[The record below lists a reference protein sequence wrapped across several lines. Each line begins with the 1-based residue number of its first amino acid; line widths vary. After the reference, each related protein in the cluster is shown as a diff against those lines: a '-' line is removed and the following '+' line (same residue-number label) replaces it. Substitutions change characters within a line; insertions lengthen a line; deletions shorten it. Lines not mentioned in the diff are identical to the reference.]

1 MPPFAHET
9 SDEPHARERHAH
21 ASHALEPHELVP
33 ASALTEAPIL
43 AHYTR
48 GELVESVHRASLVAL
63 DASGATAFSHGGTDS
78 PVYPRSA
85 LKPLQAVAMVRLG
98 LQIAP
103 DLLALVCA
111 SHSGEHFHLE
121 GVQRILAGA
130 GLDVEALQNTP
141 SYPMNDAE
149 TDRWVVEG
157 RPKSSLG
164 QNCSGKHAG
173 MLATCVLN
181 GWDTGRYL
189 EPDHPLQQA
198 ILQAVADLSGETPGP
213 VATDGCGAP
222 VMAIS
227 LTGLA
232 RSFAVIASGDPQS
245 PEGEVAAAIR
255 AYPQFLGGTGRD
267 VTVLIDGT
275 PGLIAKDGAEGV
287 YAAGLDDGRAVALK
301 MAEGG
306 GGIGGGPQRARPVIM
321 AAALRRLGVASSA
334 YAQVET
340 VPVLGHGR
348 PVGAVIAVGV

>member
-1 MPPFAHET
+1 MSHSASQSSET
-9 SDEPHARERHAH
+9 APGSTVTRPDLTPG
-21 ASHALEPHELVP
+21 
-33 ASALTEAPIL
+33 SALTEAPIL
-43 AHYTR
+43 AYYTR
-48 GELVESVHRASLVAL
+48 GDLVESVHRASLIAL
-63 DASGATAFSHGGTDS
+63 DSTGAVAFQHGGIDS
-78 PVYPRSA
+78 PAYPRSS
-85 LKPLQAVAMVRLG
+85 LKPLQAVAMVRNG
-98 LQIAP
+98 LRLAP

-111 SHSGEHFHLE
+111 SHSGEPFHLD

-130 GLDVEALQNTP
+130 GLGVEALQNTP
-141 SYPMNDAE
+141 SYPLSE
-149 TDRWVVEG
+149 SELRTWIIEG

-164 QNCSGKHAG
+164 QNCSGKHSG
-173 MLATCVLN
+173 MLATCAAK
-181 GWDTGRYL
+181 GWDIASYL
-189 EPDHPLQQA
+189 DPDHPLQQA
-198 ILQAVADLSGETPGP
+198 ILETVADLSGETPGP

-232 RSFAVIASGDPQS
+232 RAFAAIASADPGT

-306 GGIGGGPQRARPVIM
+306 GGVGGGPQRARPVLM

-334 YAQVET
+334 YEQVET
-340 VPVLGHGR
+340 VPVLGHGE
-348 PVGAVIAVGV
+348 PVGAVFAVGV

>member
-1 MPPFAHET
+1 MSPSAHRASPQQGSPQQPPA
-9 SDEPHARERHAH
+9 
-21 ASHALEPHELVP
+21 PHELIP
-33 ASALTEAPIL
+33 GQALTEAPIL

-48 GELVESVHRASLVAL
+48 GALVESVHRASLVAL
-63 DASGATAFSHGGTDS
+63 DESGAVAFSHGGIES
-78 PVYPRSA
+78 PVYPRSS
-85 LKPLQAVAMVRLG
+85 LKPLQAVAMVGLG
-98 LQIAP
+98 LEIPP

-111 SHSGEHFHLE
+111 SHSGEDFHLD

-130 GLDVEALQNTP
+130 GLDVGALQNTP
-141 SYPMNDAE
+141 SYPLNE
-149 TDRWVVEG
+149 SEVDRWVIEG
-157 RPKSSLG
+157 RGKSSLG

-173 MLATCVLN
+173 MLATCVLK
-181 GWDTGRYL
+181 GWDTDRYL

-198 ILQAVADLSGETPGP
+198 ILQTVADLSGETPGP

-232 RSFAVIASGDPQS
+232 RAFATIASADPQT
-245 PEGEVAAAIR
+245 PEGQVAAAIR

-287 YAAGLDDGRAVALK
+287 YAAGLDDGRAIALK

-306 GGIGGGPQRARPVIM
+306 GGGGGPQRARPVIM
-321 AAALRRLGVASSA
+321 AAALRRLGVASTA
-334 YAQVET
+334 YEQVEN
-340 VPVLGHGR
+340 VPVLGHGQ